1 MGYFNRTCSAGT
13 QAGGGAKA
21 GPALRTASGSKGWKK
36 WEVTVVGKD
45 GSGHDLVVFKTHR
58 RSASGAKCIG
68 NLVPEK
74 ADACMD
80 ARAHI
85 HPPSSKSRY
94 AWRLVPVPG
103 LLNTYNIIAHV
114 RSRRFS
120 CLSQQP
126 CPALAA
132 AAHLTPMST
141 PPLCLPAC
149 RAAAPGA
156 CATWAPRAL
165 APSRICRFSCTAP
178 AAKR

>member
-1 MGYFNRTCSAGT
+1 MTGLSCATRRVAPLTCATRLHLPPRAEPLFMGYFTRTCSAGT

-45 GSGHDLVVFKTHR
+45 GSGHDLVVFKTHH

-74 ADACMD
+74 ADACTD

-85 HPPSSKSRY
+85 HRPSSKSRY

-103 LLNTYNIIAHV
+103 QLNTYNIIAHV
-114 RSRRFS
+114 RSRRVS
-120 CLSQQP
+120 CFLQP
-126 CPALAA
+126 RPALAASRSA
-132 AAHLTPMST
+132 AAHLTPQC
-141 PPLCLPAC
+141 PH
-149 RAAAPGA
+149 
-156 CATWAPRAL
+156 
-165 APSRICRFSCTAP
+165 
-178 AAKR
+178 